1 MKHINKYF
9 KLFLLISVIASS
21 SSLKAQVNG
30 FTISDPSFPAAHN
43 LGATFPINISFNW
56 TPSTTS
62 ATVVINFNAALVSY
76 DASCT
81 ASLPGCMVVT
91 SSGSQVTVTISN
103 LTSCTNTG
111 AISFNLCFRYN
122 CPDSCAGVNKPATF
136 AGTLTDNFSTTK
148 NASCNSNGILNNN
161 VSMSHIFWAFNQLTA
176 EITYRV

>member
-62 ATVVINFNAALVSY
+62 ATVVINFNAALVMMQAAQQACQ
-76 DASCT
+76 DVWWLLVVDRRLR
-81 ASLPGCMVVT
+81 LPSVT
-91 SSGSQVTVTISN
+91 LRPV
-103 LTSCTNTG
+103 LTPE
-111 AISFNLCFRYN
+111 L
-122 CPDSCAGVNKPATF
+122 
-136 AGTLTDNFSTTK
+136 
-148 NASCNSNGILNNN
+148 
-161 VSMSHIFWAFNQLTA
+161 
-176 EITYRV
+176 